1 MQVAKDIKMTFCQ
14 SCVNHGAQ
22 IYCLWTEK
30 NEFIKT
36 KNTFGEQINQL
47 HLNTEILRLNSQNV
61 ENGIKAIQIKHK
73 WKNHEN
79 VFFQSA
85 TRSNSDIFLATFEFL
100 ITRPQIFS
108 LVKELSFMTVC

>member
-14 SCVNHGAQ
+14 FCVNHGVQ

-61 ENGIKAIQIKHK
+61 ENGIKAVKIKHK
-73 WKNHEN
+73 
-79 VFFQSA
+79 
-85 TRSNSDIFLATFEFL
+85 
-100 ITRPQIFS
+100 
-108 LVKELSFMTVC
+108 